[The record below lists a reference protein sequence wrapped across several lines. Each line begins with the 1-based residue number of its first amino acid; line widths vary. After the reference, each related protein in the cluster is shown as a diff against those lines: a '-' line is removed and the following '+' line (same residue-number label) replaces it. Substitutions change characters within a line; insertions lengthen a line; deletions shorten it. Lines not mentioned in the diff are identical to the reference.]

1 MIKKGGTESSVK
13 RIKPKSQTM
22 RDMPLIIFVKTR
34 HIDQHC
40 EKPIQNG
47 CYECEKP
54 FLKRKPPK
62 FKSIPLHFAID
73 FHFE

>member
-1 MIKKGGTESSVK
+1 
-13 RIKPKSQTM
+13 M